1 MPFFDRMLSCNACA
15 WIIDWAFGSE
25 QMASILERL
34 FKLKSHETTPKQEL
48 LAGLT
53 TFVTM
58 AYIVL
63 VNPQIMSAAGMDPGA
78 SFVGTCIAAA
88 LACFAMGLYANWP
101 VGLAPGMGLNAF
113 FTFTVV
119 IEMGYSWEIA
129 LGAVFLAGILFVLMS
144 ITPLRRWML
153 DSIPMNLR
161 IAMGS
166 GVGLFVGFIGLKSGG
181 LIIDN
186 DANFLSLGDFSKV
199 ETLLAGLGFLLISV
213 LAIRKVPGAIILGV
227 IAVTVVGMIFG
238 LIQFQ
243 GFVSMPPDL
252 APTFMKLDILGALDL
267 AMVSVVISFLFV
279 NLFDTAGT
287 LLGVANRANL
297 VDSDGNVKNLAR
309 ALKADSTSSVVG
321 AFFGCAPVTSYVES
335 SAGVEA
341 GGRTGLTAV
350 VVGILFLLAI
360 FFSPL
365 AAIVPAYATSGALI
379 YVAILML
386 GGMEKLD
393 WSDTT
398 ELVPSL
404 IMIVMI
410 PLTFSIANGIALGF
424 ISYVVIKAFVGE
436 IKSVSSGAWFL
447 FAIFVAKFV
456 FL

>member
-1 MPFFDRMLSCNACA
+1 MYTL
-15 WIIDWAFGSE
+15 
-25 QMASILERL
+25 LEKL
-34 FKLKSHETTPKQEL
+34 FKIESHNTSPKQEL
-48 LAGLT
+48 IAGLT

-58 AYIVL
+58 AYIIL

-119 IEMGYSWEIA
+119 IELGYSWEIA
-129 LGAVFLAGILFVLMS
+129 LGAVFLAGVLFVIMS

-161 IAMGS
+161 VAMGS

-181 LIIDN
+181 LIVAN
-186 DANFLSLGDFSKV
+186 DANFLSLGDFSKAEPV
-199 ETLLAGLGFLLISV
+199 LAAFGFLLIAV
-213 LAIRKVPGAIILGV
+213 LSIKKMPGAIILGV
-227 IAVTVVGMIFG
+227 IAVTLASLIMG

-243 GFVSMPPDL
+243 GVVALPPDL
-252 APTFMKLDILGALDL
+252 SPTFLKLDILGALDL
-267 AMVSVVISFLFV
+267 AMVSIIISFLFV

-297 VDSDGNVKNLAR
+297 VDQHGNIKNLDR

-321 AFFGCAPVTSYVES
+321 ALFGCAPVTSYVES

-350 VVGILFLLAI
+350 VVGLLFLLAI

-365 AAIVPAYATSGALI
+365 AAIVPAYATAGALI

-386 GGMEKLD
+386 GGLEKLD
-393 WSDTT
+393 WNNTT
-398 ELVPSL
+398 ELIPSL
-404 IMIVMI
+404 IMVVMI

-436 IKSVSSGAWFL
+436 IKTISSGAWFL

>member
-1 MPFFDRMLSCNACA
+1 MTP
-15 WIIDWAFGSE
+15 
-25 QMASILERL
+25 ILESF
-34 FKLKSHETTPKQEL
+34 FKLKSHGTTPKQEL
-48 LAGLT
+48 IAGLT

-58 AYIVL
+58 AYIIL
-63 VNPQIMSAAGMDPGA
+63 VNPQIMSAAGMDNGA

-88 LACFAMGLYANWP
+88 IACFAMGLYANWP

-119 IEMGYSWEIA
+119 IEMDYSWEIA
-129 LGAVFLAGILFVLMS
+129 LGAVFLAGILFVIMS

-161 IAMGS
+161 VAMGS
-166 GVGLFVGFIGLKSGG
+166 GVGLFVGFIGLQSGG
-181 LIIDN
+181 LIVDN
-186 DANFLSLGDFSKV
+186 DANFLSLGDFSKA

-227 IAVTVVGMIFG
+227 IAVTVVGMLFG
-238 LIQFQ
+238 LVQFQ

-252 APTFMKLDILGALDL
+252 APTFLKLDILGALDIT
-267 AMVSVVISFLFV
+267 MVSIVISFLFV

-297 VDSDGNVKNLAR
+297 VDSDGNVKNLDR
-309 ALKADSTSSVVG
+309 ALKADSTSSVIG

-350 VVGILFLLAI
+350 VVGLLFLLAI

-404 IMIVMI
+404 IMVVMI

-424 ISYVVIKAFVGE
+424 ISYVVIKALVGE
-436 IKSVSSGAWFL
+436 IRGVSSGAWFL